1 MIELIVV
8 LIACGIAYRI
18 AFPASKPPVFATQA
32 TARPEWRA
40 AANVSEVVSL
50 VAARRRLAA
59 EEKLTPELK
68 AAFDVIQA
76 ALEGK

>member
-1 MIELIVV
+1 MTELIVV

-18 AFPASKPPVFATQA
+18 AFPANRAPVFATQVA
-32 TARPEWRA
+32 AKPEWQA
-40 AANVSEVVSL
+40 TANVSEMGAL
-50 VAARRRLAA
+50 VAVRKRLAA

-68 AAFDVIQA
+68 GAFDLIQA